1 MSLLYSVPFAVPL
14 DPVMCLR
21 VTSPPTLVCL
31 GFFGQVVL
39 WGFLFRRFPWIFTC
53 RLETSAAVK
62 RQEPGY
68 PETPISRQET
78 EKMSLQQT
86 PRKISIEAMFSS
98 PESIQL
104 SPITGHQS
112 MSPINLQHDISPL
125 HQNDSTLSPVPHN
138 NPTLSLV
145 PHNNPTLSPVPH
157 NNSTLSPVLQK
168 LLKVVAE
175 SEKTKNVYKPPY
187 LID

>member
-1 MSLLYSVPFAVPL
+1 
-14 DPVMCLR
+14 
-21 VTSPPTLVCL
+21 
-31 GFFGQVVL
+31 
-39 WGFLFRRFPWIFTC
+39 
-53 RLETSAAVK
+53 
-62 RQEPGY
+62 
-68 PETPISRQET
+68 
-78 EKMSLQQT
+78 MSLQQT

-125 HQNDSTLSPVPHN
+125 PQNDSTLSP
-138 NPTLSLV
+138 V